1 METRVALIGARV
13 LGPWACPWWHI
24 SLTEDGGCG
33 KSYQSCPSTWLSS
46 SEVPLLAPAELSFQK
61 TSRRSQRRPVSWLLM
76 NCLPNMQGLTSS
88 SNSDLPGLGFP
99 LFWSIRDAACC
110 LLGVI
115 LGSSCFLAA
124 HRGPRGIIPE
134 MPRNAHLVPGSW
146 GRLPHR
152 GSC

>member
-13 LGPWACPWWHI
+13 LGPWACPWWYI

-61 TSRRSQRRPVSWLLM
+61 TSRRSQRRPVRWLLM

-99 LFWSIRDAACC
+99 LFLEYQGRCMLPPGCYPGQLLLPCC
-110 LLGVI
+110 PQRPKGN
-115 LGSSCFLAA
+115 
-124 HRGPRGIIPE
+124 HP
-134 MPRNAHLVPGSW
+134 
-146 GRLPHR
+146 
-152 GSC
+152 